1 MLSENPDVRILI
13 TGHTDSQGAD
23 MYNQVLSEKRAASV
37 KAEMVKR
44 GIAADRIETNGK
56 GESEPIDTN
65 DTEEGRQ
72 NNRRVQITVLNG
84 E

>member
-1 MLSENPDVRILI
+1 MEAPAAVASAEHSLHACPRLP
-13 TGHTDSQGAD
+13 
-23 MYNQVLSEKRAASV
+23 ASV
-37 KAEMVKR
+37 KTEMVKR

-72 NNRRVQITVLNG
+72 NNRRVQITVLD
-84 E
+84 EK